1 MAVFDERRAERW
13 SRTQAERSET
23 LGPATERMLDLA
35 DIRTGNRVLDVA
47 AGTGDQTLLAAQRVG
62 PNGYVLATDIS
73 TNMLNAAADAI
84 RRAGLTNVET
94 RVMDGGNIELVAES
108 FDAVICR
115 MGLQNFPD
123 PPKALRGMHRVVKP
137 GGKVAALQYS
147 TAEKNPF
154 LGVTA
159 TVAHRRGMPTRN
171 MFNLSGPGVLEKAF
185 RDGGFLDAAVHTVS
199 TQRRFPPSTEII
211 RRLEGSESGRY
222 IAKLH
227 DAEREQAWAEVEQQ
241 LRRFEGPNGWEFPG
255 EVLIAVGT
263 K

>member
-1 MAVFDERRAERW
+1 MAVYDERRAERW
-13 SRTQAERSET
+13 SRLQAERSET

-94 RVMDGGNIELVAES
+94 RVMDGENLELGAES

-115 MGLQNFPD
+115 IGLQNFPD
-123 PPKALRGMHRVVKP
+123 PPKALRGMRRVVKP
-137 GGKVAALQYS
+137 GGKVAALVYS

-154 LGVTA
+154 VGVPA
-159 TVAHRRGMPTRN
+159 TVAHCRGMPMRN
-171 MFNLSGPGVLEKAF
+171 MFDLSGPGVLENAF
-185 RDGGFLDAAVHTVS
+185 RDGGFPEVTVQTVS

-222 IAKLH
+222 IAQLP
-227 DAEREQAWAEVEQQ
+227 DAEREEAWAEVEQQ
-241 LRRFEGPNGWEFPG
+241 LRRFDGPNGWEFPG
-255 EVLIAVGT
+255 EVLIGVGT